1 MSILSIKTGAI
12 ALVLGGAIA
21 SAVSASAALNLP
33 TMSCSYKFNTNMKH
47 SSRGADVSNLQKVLN
62 MYPQTRVA
70 VSGAG
75 SPGMETSTFG
85 PATHTAVN
93 RFQALHL
100 AELGINSPSGN
111 VFAGTRGLLNQVC
124 TGGNTGGNVLPPGCT
139 STAGFSPVTGQMCSA
154 GGNPGGTTSGPVSVM
169 LSNMQP
175 TGQLVVSQAAA
186 RLADFTFTGN
196 GTVTNIEL
204 QRTGVSTDST
214 LNNVYLYDGNVR
226 LTDAASVVT
235 GGFIRFNAGSGLFTV
250 NGTRTITVRAD
261 IASGTGGNAV
271 GVKLNSVTAM
281 GSSAA
286 TFTNVM
292 GNVLTIA
299 SNVTPAT
306 VNFNVMVGTPR
317 FVDAGTTNYN
327 VWSGTANVGTRDV
340 YLKAATFK
348 FVGSAPV
355 DSAANLSLFVDGARV
370 AGPAM
375 VNPTNNNKV
384 VFDLGSMPQLIRT
397 GSHTIDVRGDIM
409 KGSNRTMTFSVE
421 NVADLMF
428 EDRDLTGVNVAAT
441 VTGLGNISSGNSVY
455 GTILVNKGSAVVN
468 VDPSFVANKVTG
480 GATNMTISSF
490 TIKAY
495 GEDVKVNTLQ
505 VTPNLPFGNGTTLPS
520 PNGLTNVGLF
530 LNGGQIGSSQNWAQ
544 TGTTTPALNFN
555 LGSSLIIPAGQSVTV
570 SVKADIKSQTSVS
583 YTAGAIFATIGG
595 LPNNAQGQSSNELTD
610 VALSPVSGNALTI
623 SSGAGQFA
631 RTSGFTDK
639 TTAPNTTAVRIG
651 SFTLQADSAEDTVV
665 NGATVSLVT
674 SYSLS
679 NVSNLTLKVGNQ
691 TLGTP
696 IGNVTASNTISF
708 SDVVIPMNST
718 RTFDVFAD
726 IGGVS
731 AGTVKADL
739 SLSTRGPV
747 SGTVATLAATGI
759 TTTSVTATLANAT
772 RVSSSA
778 VAQYVVGSSNMVI
791 ATFKLQTATGD
802 AVVRELR
809 YTLTGTDAIES
820 VTVNGITANFVAGFA
835 AKVTGISI
843 PVSTTGTDVAVSV
856 KYAGFKN
863 ATTNGSLTAG
873 IASVSVAQTYIEA
886 TSGNGSVISNS
897 NSVPSNTMK
906 LYASKPTV
914 TGMNGSGTLSAGTMK
929 LGEFTVTAD
938 ANGGIAIGTT
948 SVVTSWSTGGTTTVA
963 NAHIREN
970 GNTSAL
976 TNNVGSVT
984 TGTAYNLGFLTPYTL
999 SAGQSKVFEVWG
1011 TIGNTGG
1018 FGVSA
1023 QVATQLNP
1031 DQSLFIWNDTVS
1043 ASVGLTGVG
1052 ILNFPN
1058 TSFLVK
1064 NY

>member
-100 AELGINSPSGN
+100 AELGINAPTGN
-111 VFAGTRGLLNQVC
+111 VFGGTRGLLNQIC
-124 TGGNTGGNVLPPGCT
+124 TGSGNTGGSTLPVGCT
-139 STAGFSPVTGQMCSA
+139 STSGFSPVTGQMCSG
-154 GGNPGGTTSGPVSVM
+154 GGNTGGTTSGPVSVM

-175 TGQLVVSQAAA
+175 TGQLVTSQAAA
-186 RLADFTFTGN
+186 RIADFTFTGN
-196 GTVTNIEL
+196 GTITNIEL
-204 QRTGVSTDST
+204 QRIGISTDST
-214 LNNVYLYDGNVR
+214 LENVYLYDGNVR

-250 NGTRTITVRAD
+250 NGTRTVTVRAD
-261 IASGTGGNAV
+261 LSSTAGGNSV
-271 GVKLNSVTAM
+271 GVKVNSVTAL

-292 GNVLTIA
+292 GNILTVA
-299 SNVTPAT
+299 SGVTTAT
-306 VNFNVMVGTPR
+306 VNFNLMDTTAR
-317 FVDAGTTNYN
+317 TVDAGTTNFN
-327 VWSGTANVGTRDV
+327 VWSATANVGTRDV

-348 FVGSAPV
+348 FVGSAPI
-355 DSAANLSLFVDGARV
+355 DSVANLSLFVDGAKV

-375 VNPTNNNKV
+375 VNASNNNKV
-384 VFDLGSMPQLIRT
+384 VFDLGSMPYLIRT
-397 GSHTIDVRGDIM
+397 GSHTIDVRGDIV
-409 KGSNRTMTFSVE
+409 KGSFRTMTFSVE

-428 EDRDLTGVNVAAT
+428 EDRDLTGVNVSAKVA
-441 VTGLGNISSGNSVY
+441 GLKLTNGNSAY
-455 GTILVNKGSAVVN
+455 GQITVNKGSTVVN

-490 TIKAY
+490 TMRAF
-495 GEDVKVNTLQ
+495 GEDVKVNELR
-505 VTPNLPFGNGTTLPS
+505 VTPSLSGALPYDG
-520 PNGLTNVGLF
+520 GLQNVGIY
-530 LNGGQIGSSQNWAQ
+530 LNGGQIGSSQNWSV
-544 TGTTTPALNFN
+544 GALNYT
-555 LGSSLIIPAGQSVTV
+555 LGSSLIIPAGQTITL
-570 SVKADIKSQTSVS
+570 SVKADIKNATSSTS
-583 YTAGAIFATIGG
+583 YTAGTVGASIGG
-595 LPNNAQGQSSNELTD
+595 SANNAQGLSSSELFTTTT
-610 VALSPVSGNALTI
+610 VTGNSLTI
-623 SSGAGQFA
+623 SSGAGNFA

-639 TTAPNTTAVRIG
+639 TTAPNTTAVKIG

-665 NGATVSLVT
+665 NGATINLTFAT
-674 SYSLS
+674 STAS
-679 NVSNLTLKVGNQ
+679 NYSNLTLKVGNQ

-696 IGNVTASNTISF
+696 IGNVTASNVISF
-708 SDVVIPMNST
+708 SDVVVPMNST

-726 IGGVS
+726 VGGVN
-731 AGTVKADL
+731 AGAVTQNL

-747 SGTVATLAATGI
+747 SGTTATLVATGV
-759 TTTSVTATLANAT
+759 TTTSVTATLADAT

-791 ATFKLQTATGD
+791 ATFKLRTATGD

-820 VTVNGITANFVAGFA
+820 VTVNGVVANFVAGV

-873 IASVSVAQTYIEA
+873 INAVSVAQSYIEA
-886 TSGNGSVISNS
+886 TSGNGAVISNS
-897 NSVPSNTMK
+897 NSVSSNTMK
-906 LYASKPTV
+906 LNASKPTV
-914 TGMNGSGTLSAGTMK
+914 SGMNGSGTLSAGTMK

-938 ANGGIAIGTT
+938 ANGGIAFATT
-948 SVVTSWSTGGTTTVA
+948 SLVTSWSTGGTTTVA
-963 NAHIREN
+963 GAHIREN
-970 GNTSAL
+970 GNTTAL
-976 TNNVGSVT
+976 TNTVSVT
-984 TGTAYNLGFLTPYTL
+984 SGTAYSLVFTAPYTL

-1031 DQSLFIWNDTVS
+1031 DQSLFFWNDTVS
-1043 ASVGLTGVG
+1043 ASVGLNGVG
-1052 ILNFPN
+1052 ILGFPS
-1058 TSFLVK
+1058 TSYLVK